1 LVYLSLLMAIRF
13 LGLFIVMPVLAL
25 YAMKLQGADEF
36 SVGVALGAYAL
47 SQVFLQIPFGKAADK
62 YDKKKILI
70 LGLFLLFLGSLV
82 CAFSTNIYML
92 IFGRLLQG
100 AGAIGGVILAYMAD
114 LSSEENRT
122 KAFARMGQFIAL
134 SFALSMVLGPT
145 IGTKYGVDKLFLLT
159 AFLALV
165 SIFIVIKKVPPAPK
179 IIHHHQKSSIKDILS
194 HKELLKLFFSGFMQ
208 KGLMSVFFLLIPLTF
223 TSLFGWDKT
232 ELWKVYIPALIIG
245 FFALPLGAI
254 LAEKKAKAKL
264 VFILSAFS
272 ITFALVLFL
281 ISIIQKNE
289 LLAILGVIV
298 FFFGFNLLEPVL
310 QSFVSKIAYAHQ
322 KATALS
328 ISNTIQYL
336 GIFLG
341 GAVAGYFMRHNMLKE
356 FLILAIIM
364 GILWIIALI
373 KMKPIKKLKVVEYEH
388 FDKDFIN
395 ELKTNKKVYDFYEK
409 DGKLIVRYQG
419 EENE

>member
-25 YAMKLQGADEF
+25 YAMKLQGASEF

-70 LGLFLLFLGSLV
+70 FGLFLLFLGSLV

-114 LSSEENRT
+114 LSDENNRA

-145 IGTKYGVDKLFLLT
+145 IGAHYGVDKLFLLT
-159 AFLALV
+159 AILALV
-165 SIFIVIKKVPPAPK
+165 SIYIVLAKVPPAPK
-179 IIHHHQKSSIKDILS
+179 IVHHNESSSLKDVLK

-208 KGLMSVFFLLIPLTF
+208 KGLMSVFFLLIPLVF
-223 TSLFGWDKT
+223 TSQFNWQKT
-232 ELWKVYIPALIIG
+232 ELWKVYIPALVLG

-254 LAEKKAKAKL
+254 LAEKKGKAKA
-264 VFILSAFS
+264 VFVTSALS
-272 ITFALVLFL
+272 ITLALVLFL
-281 ISIIQKNE
+281 IGTLQNSSIF
-289 LLAILGVIV
+289 AILGVIV

-328 ISNTIQYL
+328 TSNTIQYF

-341 GAVAGYFMRHNMLKE
+341 GAVAGYFMKHGMLKE
-356 FLILAIIM
+356 FLIIAILI
-364 GILWIIALI
+364 GLLWVFALV
-373 KMKPIKKLKVVEYEH
+373 KMKPIKKLKVVKYDK
-388 FDKDFIN
+388 FDKDFIE
-395 ELKTNKKVYDFYEK
+395 ELKTEKRVYDFYEK
-409 DGKLIVRYQG
+409 DGVLIVRYS
-419 EENE
+419 E